1 MSDQLPP
8 VPTASNVTGAK
19 QFPCSNC
26 GAMLVWDPGTSSLKC
41 PYCGTENTVP
51 KSEQEKA
58 VPPPVQRE
66 QDFLAYLQQLAGQAD
81 TVEAVTVRCDG
92 CGSQQTLQPGQ
103 TAGTCAFCG
112 KAIVAQTAIK
122 RLIKPQS
129 VLPFKIGR
137 EQAIEAFTKWLAS
150 RWFAPSNLKL
160 FAERNGLQG
169 VYVPAWTY
177 DTNTQT
183 WYEGQRGDDYWD
195 TETYTETENGQ
206 TVTKTR
212 QVKRT
217 RWTWVSGTVLNDFD
231 DVLVLAIR
239 SLPRKADALEPWD
252 LASLET
258 YDDRYLSGFL
268 AESYTIDLAEGFGV
282 AQQKMKPTIDQTIR
296 RDIGGDQ
303 QRIDS
308 SQTQYNDI
316 TFKHLLLPM
325 WISAYRYQGRVF
337 NFLVNARTGQVAG
350 DRPYSFWKIFFLVVS
365 IVIVIATIVLI
376 AKGMKHH

>member
-1 MSDQLPP
+1 MSDQSPP
-8 VPTASNVTGAK
+8 VPTAGSVSGAK

-26 GAMLVWDPGTSSLKC
+26 GAMLVWDPGSASLKC
-41 PYCGTENTVP
+41 PYCGTENTIP
-51 KSEQEKA
+51 KTEQEQA
-58 VPPPVQRE
+58 APPPVARE
-66 QDFLAYLQQLAGQAD
+66 MDYLAFLTDLAGQAD
-81 TVEAVTVRCDG
+81 TVDAITVRCDG

-112 KAIVAQTAIK
+112 KAIVAQAATK

-137 EQAIEAFTKWLAS
+137 EQAVEAFVRWLSS

-177 DTNTQT
+177 DTDATT
-183 WYEGQRGDDYWD
+183 FYEGQRGDDYWE

-217 RWTWVSGTVLNDFD
+217 RWTWVSGTVFNKFD
-231 DVLVLAIR
+231 DVLVLAMR
-239 SLPRKADALEPWD
+239 TLPPKADRLEPWD
-252 LASLET
+252 LHSLET

-268 AESYTIDLAEGFGV
+268 AESYTIDLPEGFGI
-282 AQQKMKPTIDQTIR
+282 AQQKMKPTIDRTICS
-296 RDIGGDQ
+296 DIGGDQ

-308 SQTQYNDI
+308 SNSRYDNI

-337 NFLVNARTGQVAG
+337 NFLVNARTGEVAG
-350 DRPYSFWKIFFLVVS
+350 DRPYSFWKIFFFVLS
-365 IVIVIATIVLI
+365 ILIVLVTVI
-376 AKGMKHH
+376 LLIMRAKHH